1 MYFLTFTFVSIFAA
15 INGGNFHLIITT
27 MRLAKKVFL
36 LASTLTLVAS
46 CGTQSSKNDFSSVRL
61 SGAGASFPAK
71 IYTRWFKDLA
81 NEGGPKVNYQA
92 VGSGSGRKAFIDETV
107 NFGAS
112 DDPMKDKDIAKVTR
126 GLVQI
131 PMVGGTIAFGYNY
144 DCDLKL
150 TQEQAV
156 QVAMGMIKDWKELG
170 CPAGKLTWVHRSDG
184 SGTTKAFTNSM
195 EAFSK
200 TWTLGTGKSVKWP
213 AGVGAKG
220 NSGVAGVIQNTPG
233 AIGYVNQ
240 SYIKGDVKA
249 AALQNLSGEFV
260 TPNNESG
267 AIALNGI
274 TLDENLAG
282 KNPNPTAK
290 GAYPIATLTWI
301 LAYETGNGEN
311 TEAIQE
317 VFNILLSDEY
327 QNKASS
333 LGFVPLNGDIL
344 EKSRDAVGRIGR

>member
-1 MYFLTFTFVSIFAA
+1 VGIF
-15 INGGNFHLIITT
+15 
-27 MRLAKKVFL
+27 KKVLIFSFAISL
-36 LASTLTLVAS
+36 VLSQEAIAS
-46 CGTQSSKNDFSSVRL
+46 KRL
-61 SGAGASFPAK
+61 SGAGATFPSK
-71 IYTRWFKDLA
+71 IYTRWFFDLA
-81 NEGGPKVNYQA
+81 KSGGPRVNYQA

-112 DDPMKDKDIAKVTR
+112 DDPMKESDIEKVKR

-170 CPAGKLTWVHRSDG
+170 CKSGKLTWTHRSDG

-200 TWTLGTGKSVKWP
+200 TWNLGTGKSVKWP
-213 AGVGAKG
+213 SGVGAKG

-240 SYIKGDVKA
+240 SYIKGKVRA

-260 TPNNESG
+260 TPNTEAG

-274 TLDENLAG
+274 NLDKNLAG

-301 LAYETGNGEN
+301 LAYEKGNGRN
-311 TEAIQE
+311 TKAIQDT
-317 VFNILLSDEY
+317 FYKLLSDEY
-327 QNKASS
+327 QDKASLLDLFHLKVIS
-333 LGFVPLNGDIL
+333 LRNQEPPL
-344 EKSRDAVGRIGR
+344 KK

>member
-1 MYFLTFTFVSIFAA
+1 MKSIN
-15 INGGNFHLIITT
+15 I
-27 MRLAKKVFL
+27 AKKALVFT
-36 LASTLTLVAS
+36 SIVAIAA
-46 CGTQSSKNDFSSVRL
+46 GTSVSAKTRL

-71 IYTRWFKDLA
+71 IYTRWFFDLA
-81 NEGGPKVNYQA
+81 KSGGPRVNYQA

-150 TQEQAV
+150 SQEKAV
-156 QVAMGMIKDWKELG
+156 QVAMGMIKNWKELG
-170 CPAGKLTWVHRSDG
+170 CKPGKLTWTHRSDG

-240 SYIKGDVKA
+240 SYIKGNVKA
-249 AALQNLSGEFV
+249 AALQNLSGEYV
-260 TPNNESG
+260 KPTVEAG
-267 AIALNGI
+267 AKALNGI

-290 GAYPIATLTWI
+290 GAYPIASLTWI
-301 LAYETGNGEN
+301 LAYEKGNGRN
-311 TEAIQE
+311 TKAIKQA
-317 VFNILLSDEY
+317 FNTLLSDEY
-327 QNKASS
+327 QDKASS
-333 LGFVPLNGDIL
+333 LGFIPLKGNIL
-344 EKSRDAVGRIGR
+344 LKSRAAVEKIGN

>member
-1 MYFLTFTFVSIFAA
+1 MKSIN
-15 INGGNFHLIITT
+15 I
-27 MRLAKKVFL
+27 AKKALVFT
-36 LASTLTLVAS
+36 SIVAIAA
-46 CGTQSSKNDFSSVRL
+46 GTSVSAKTRL

-71 IYTRWFKDLA
+71 IYTRWFFDLA
-81 NEGGPKVNYQA
+81 KSGGPRVNYQA

-112 DDPMKDKDIAKVTR
+112 DDSMKDTDIAKVKR

-150 TQEQAV
+150 SQEKAV
-156 QVAMGMIKDWKELG
+156 QVAMGMIKNWKELG
-170 CPAGKLTWVHRSDG
+170 CKPGKLTWTHRSDG

-240 SYIKGDVKA
+240 SYIKGNVKA
-249 AALQNLSGEFV
+249 AALQNLSGEFLKPSV
-260 TPNNESG
+260 EAG
-267 AIALNGI
+267 AKALNDI

-290 GAYPIATLTWI
+290 GAYPIASLTWI
-301 LAYETGNGEN
+301 LAYEEGNGRN
-311 TEAIQE
+311 TKAIKQA
-317 VFNILLSDEY
+317 FNTLLSDEY
-327 QNKASS
+327 QDKAPS
-333 LGFVPLNGDIL
+333 LGFVPLKGEIL
-344 EKSRDAVGRIGR
+344 EKSRAAVKRIGK

>member
-1 MYFLTFTFVSIFAA
+1 MSI
-15 INGGNFHLIITT
+15 
-27 MRLAKKVFL
+27 AKKAL
-36 LASTLTLVAS
+36 LFTSALALMAGPSVTAST
-46 CGTQSSKNDFSSVRL
+46 RL

-71 IYTRWFKDLA
+71 IYTRWFSDLA
-81 NEGGPKVNYQA
+81 KSGGPRVNYQA
-92 VGSGSGRKAFIDETV
+92 VGSGSGRKAFIDQTV

-156 QVAMGMIKDWKELG
+156 QVAMGMVKNWKELG
-170 CPAGKLTWVHRSDG
+170 CKAGKLTWAHRSDG

-240 SYIKGDVKA
+240 SYIKGNVKA
-249 AALQNLSGEFV
+249 AALQNLSGEFLKPSV
-260 TPNNESG
+260 EAG
-267 AIALNGI
+267 AKALNGI

-290 GAYPIATLTWI
+290 GAYPIASLTWI
-301 LAYETGNGEN
+301 LAYEKGNGRN
-311 TEAIQE
+311 TKAIKKSLST
-317 VFNILLSDEY
+317 LLSDEY
-327 QNKASS
+327 QDKAPT
-333 LGFVPLNGDIL
+333 LGFVPLKGDIL
-344 EKSRDAVGRIGR
+344 EKSRAAVNKIGR